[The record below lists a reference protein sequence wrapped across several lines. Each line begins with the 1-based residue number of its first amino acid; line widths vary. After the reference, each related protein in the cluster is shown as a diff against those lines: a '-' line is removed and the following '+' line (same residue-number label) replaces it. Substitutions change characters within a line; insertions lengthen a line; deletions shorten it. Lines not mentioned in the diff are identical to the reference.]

1 MNDTTRVRFWDVRRN
16 KSSRST
22 SFEVRW
28 VVGGR
33 QFSRTRATKGLAESF
48 LSELRQAAKPG
59 EAFDTGE
66 GLPASMRRA
75 KDTKSW
81 FAFVL
86 AYVDMKRPRAAAT
99 TRNSMTDALATVTA
113 ALVDDRPGQPELI
126 VLRRALRQYALVPSS
141 RRLPRPAEVAAA
153 LGWLERA
160 SLPLTELEKPRNVRL
175 ALDALT
181 LRLDGTAAA
190 ATTIHRKRSV
200 FYNVLGYAAEVEE
213 LSANSL
219 DRVNWKPPK
228 VAEVVDR
235 RVVVNPRQARELL
248 TAVTYVGRPWR
259 ARHLRA
265 FFACMYFAALRPGEV
280 KALRKDGCCLPESG
294 WGKLT
299 LSRSR
304 PQSNKRWT
312 DSGESFDDRGLK
324 HRAEND
330 TRSVPIPPELVM
342 ILREHIA
349 EFGTAPDGR
358 LFRTV
363 TGGMIYDTT
372 HTWAVARTLALA
384 PEQVASPLAGRPY
397 DLRHAAV
404 SLWLNGGVAA
414 TDVANRA
421 GHSVEVLLRVYAKC
435 IDGGEEAAN
444 RRIDEA
450 LSA

>member
-1 MNDTTRVRFWDVRRN
+1 M
-16 KSSRST
+16 
-22 SFEVRW
+22 
-28 VVGGR
+28 
-33 QFSRTRATKGLAESF
+33 A
-48 LSELRQAAKPG
+48 
-59 EAFDTGE
+59 
-66 GLPASMRRA
+66 
-75 KDTKSW
+75 
-81 FAFVL
+81 
-86 AYVDMKRPRAAAT
+86 
-99 TRNSMTDALATVTA
+99 
-113 ALVDDRPGQPELI
+113 
-126 VLRRALRQYALVPSS
+126 
-141 RRLPRPAEVAAA
+141 
-153 LGWLERA
+153 
-160 SLPLTELEKPRNVRL
+160 ELEKPRNVRL

-200 FYNVLGYAAEVEE
+200 FYNVLGYAAELEE

-248 TAVTYVGRPWR
+248 AAVTYVGRLWR
-259 ARHLRA
+259 GRHLRA

-280 KALRKDGCCLPESG
+280 KALRKDGCYLPESG

-312 DSGESFDDRGLK
+312 DSGEAFDDRGLK

-342 ILREHIA
+342 ILREHIE
-349 EFGTAPDGR
+349 EFGTAADGR
-358 LFRTV
+358 LFRTA

-384 PEQVASPLAGRPY
+384 PEQVASPLAGQ
-397 DLRHAAV
+397 
-404 SLWLNGGVAA
+404 
-414 TDVANRA
+414 
-421 GHSVEVLLRVYAKC
+421 
-435 IDGGEEAAN
+435 
-444 RRIDEA
+444 A
-450 LSA
+450 L